1 MDGLPGPCIF
11 LYTELSSPQFGYS
24 SKNRKIKLDT
34 ISILIND
41 KLARSLP
48 KSLNPVNVLFKDIH
62 RVYLHKTKLHY
73 FLPYRFLK

>member
-1 MDGLPGPCIF
+1 MIVRRVLTFFFILSALPHNLDIAVKI
-11 LYTELSSPQFGYS
+11 E
-24 SKNRKIKLDT
+24 KIKLDT

-41 KLARSLP
+41 KLTRSLS